1 MNGLVLS
8 NANCCLLRVN
18 TQGIHAM
25 TLGGHTH
32 VYKRRTG
39 CVQHGHIMVTNDY
52 VTLQLCIYVHDIVH

>member
-32 VYKRRTG
+32 IYKRMTG

-52 VTLQLCIYVHDIVH
+52 VTL